1 MTQKNISANG
11 LHFKERTSSA
21 ITFIVNPDEDLL
33 KHAPKENA
41 WFIAYLFHRVVIGQI
56 KDGKFKYYQDDKND
70 VVLANIQKLRVFNK
84 DAELFVWRTALGG
97 FKARL
102 REDEKSTGHDSVQG
116 MVDANQVLFGTK
128 IERID
133 DTYVKLK
140 EDRGTEIIM
149 PLAESGIKDSE
160 INERTGRLCI
170 HTRSYIGFIEDT
182 GQATYE
188 DVRFVEFVKYE
199 GGQI

>member
-1 MTQKNISANG
+1 MTQENNSSNG
-11 LHFKERTSSA
+11 LYFKERFTSSLTFD
-21 ITFIVNPDEDLL
+21 ITSDADLL
-33 KHAPKENA
+33 KYAPKENA

-56 KDGKFKYYQDDKND
+56 KEGKFKYYQDDTND
-70 VVLANIQKLRVFNK
+70 VVLANIQKLRVFNT
-84 DAELFVWRTALGG
+84 DAELFVWRNTLGR

-102 REDEKSTGHDSVQG
+102 RTDGIGKGQDLAGT
-116 MVDANQVLFGTK
+116 VDARQVLFGTK
-128 IERID
+128 VEKID
-133 DTYVKLK
+133 DTYVKLT
-140 EDRGTEIIM
+140 EDRGTEITL
-149 PLAESGIKDSE
+149 PLAELGIRDSE
-160 INERTGRLCI
+160 INDRTGRLCI